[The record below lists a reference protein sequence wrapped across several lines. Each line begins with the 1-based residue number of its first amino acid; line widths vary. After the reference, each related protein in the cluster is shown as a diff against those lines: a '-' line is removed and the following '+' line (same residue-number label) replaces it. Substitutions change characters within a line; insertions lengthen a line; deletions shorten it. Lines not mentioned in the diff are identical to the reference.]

1 MRATHA
7 LGSLALGLA
16 LAVGLTACGDDGGD
30 SSAKVSATE
39 HNDADVAFAGDMIQ
53 HHAQALSMVDLT
65 MDRPLNPE
73 VEALAED
80 IRAAQAPEIETLA
93 GWLTDWD
100 EQIPETIRDHVNA
113 GHGAGDLSDS
123 MEDVDHGD
131 MPGMMSADDIDA
143 LENAADTEFQE
154 MWLEMMIEHHEGA
167 IEMAKAEQ
175 EDGRYKAA
183 VALAGDIVDSQSQEV
198 STMQGLLRS

>member
-1 MRATHA
+1 MRTTRA
-7 LGSLALGLA
+7 LGSLSLGLA
-16 LAVGLTACGDDGGD
+16 LAVGLSACGDDAD
-30 SSAKVSATE
+30 NSSVQVSVTE

-53 HHAQALSMVDLT
+53 HHAQALAMVDLA
-65 MDRPLNPE
+65 MDRPLDPE

-80 IRAAQAPEIETLA
+80 VRAAQAPEIEALA

-131 MPGMMSADDIDA
+131 MPGMMSPEDVDA
-143 LENAADTEFQE
+143 LENASDTEFQE

-175 EDGRYKAA
+175 EDGRYKPA
-183 VALAGDIVDSQSQEV
+183 VDLAGDIVDSQSQEV
-198 STMQGLLRS
+198 ATMQDLLRS

>member
-1 MRATHA
+1 MRTTRA
-7 LGSLALGLA
+7 LGSLSLGLA
-16 LAVGLTACGDDGGD
+16 LAVGLSACGDDAD
-30 SSAKVSATE
+30 NSSAQVSVTE

-53 HHAQALSMVDLT
+53 HHAQALAMVDLT
-65 MDRPLNPE
+65 MDRPLDPE

-80 IRAAQAPEIETLA
+80 VRAAQAPEIETLA

-123 MEDVDHGD
+123 VRDLDHGD

-143 LENAADTEFQE
+143 LENTSDTEFQE

-167 IEMAKAEQ
+167 IEMAKSEQ
-175 EDGRYKAA
+175 EDGRYKPA
-183 VALAGDIVDSQSQEV
+183 VDLAGDIVDSQSQEV
-198 STMQGLLRS
+198 ATMQDLLRS

>member
-1 MRATHA
+1 MRTTRA
-7 LGSLALGLA
+7 LGSLSLGLA
-16 LAVGLTACGDDGGD
+16 LAVGLSACGDDAD
-30 SSAKVSATE
+30 NSSAQVSITE

-53 HHAQALSMVDLT
+53 HHAQALAMVDLT
-65 MDRPLNPE
+65 MDRPLDPE

-80 IRAAQAPEIETLA
+80 IRAAQTPEIETLA

-123 MEDVDHGD
+123 MRDLDHGD

-143 LENAADTEFQE
+143 LENTSDTEFQE

-167 IEMAKAEQ
+167 IEMAKSEQ
-175 EDGRYKAA
+175 EDGRYKPA
-183 VALAGDIVDSQSQEV
+183 VDLAGDIVDSQSQEV
-198 STMQGLLRS
+198 ATMQDLLRS

>member
-1 MRATHA
+1 MRTTRA

-16 LAVGLTACGDDGGD
+16 LAVGLSACGDDAD
-30 SSAKVSATE
+30 NSSAQVSVTE

-53 HHAQALSMVDLT
+53 HHAQALSMFDLT

-143 LENAADTEFQE
+143 LENASDTEFQE

-175 EDGRYKAA
+175 EDGRYKPA

-198 STMQGLLRS
+198 ATMQDLLRS

>member
-1 MRATHA
+1 MRTTRA
-7 LGSLALGLA
+7 LGALSLGLA
-16 LAVGLTACGDDGGD
+16 LAVGLTACGDDSGD
-30 SSAKVSATE
+30 SSAQVSATE
-39 HNDADVAFAGDMIQ
+39 HNAADVAFAGDMIQ
-53 HHAQALSMVDLT
+53 HHAQALAMVDLT
-65 MDRPLNPE
+65 MDRPLDPE
-73 VEALAED
+73 VEALTED

-113 GHGAGDLSDS
+113 GNGAGDLSDS

-131 MPGMMSADDIDA
+131 MPGMMSPEDVDA
-143 LENAADTEFQE
+143 LENASDTEFQE

-175 EDGRYKAA
+175 EDGRYKPA
-183 VALAGDIVDSQSQEV
+183 VDLAGDIVDSQSQEV
-198 STMQGLLRS
+198 ATMQDLLSS

>member
-1 MRATHA
+1 MRTTRA
-7 LGSLALGLA
+7 LGSLSLGLA
-16 LAVGLTACGDDGGD
+16 LAVGLSACGDDAD
-30 SSAKVSATE
+30 NSSAQVSVTE
-39 HNDADVAFAGDMIQ
+39 HNDADVAFASDMIQ
-53 HHAQALSMVDLT
+53 HHAQALAMVDLT
-65 MDRPLNPE
+65 MDRPLDPE

-80 IRAAQAPEIETLA
+80 VRAAQAPEIETLA

-123 MEDVDHGD
+123 MRDLDHGD

-143 LENAADTEFQE
+143 LENTSDTEFQE

-167 IEMAKAEQ
+167 IEMAKSEQ
-175 EDGRYKAA
+175 EDGRYKPA
-183 VALAGDIVDSQSQEV
+183 VDLAGDIVDSQSQEV
-198 STMQGLLRS
+198 ATMQDLLRS

>member
-1 MRATHA
+1 MRTTRA
-7 LGSLALGLA
+7 LGSLSLGLA
-16 LAVGLTACGDDGGD
+16 LAVGLSACGDDAD
-30 SSAKVSATE
+30 NSSAQVSVTE
-39 HNDADVAFAGDMIQ
+39 HNDADVAFASDMIQ
-53 HHAQALSMVDLT
+53 HHAQALAMVDLT
-65 MDRPLNPE
+65 MDRPLDPE

-80 IRAAQAPEIETLA
+80 VRAAQALEIETLA

-123 MEDVDHGD
+123 MRDLDHGD

-143 LENAADTEFQE
+143 LENTSDTEFQE

-175 EDGRYKAA
+175 EDGRYKPA
-183 VALAGDIVDSQSQEV
+183 VDLAGDIVDSQSQEV
-198 STMQGLLRS
+198 ATMQDLLSS

>member
-1 MRATHA
+1 MRTTRA
-7 LGSLALGLA
+7 LGSLSLGLA
-16 LAVGLTACGDDGGD
+16 LAVGLSACGDDAD
-30 SSAKVSATE
+30 NSSAQVSVTE

-53 HHAQALSMVDLT
+53 HHAQALAMVDLT
-65 MDRPLNPE
+65 MDRPLDPE

-80 IRAAQAPEIETLA
+80 VRAAQAPEIETLA

-123 MEDVDHGD
+123 MRDLDHGD

-143 LENAADTEFQE
+143 LENTSDAEFQE
-154 MWLEMMIEHHEGA
+154 MWLEMMMEHHEGA

-175 EDGRYKAA
+175 EDGRYKPA
-183 VALAGDIVDSQSQEV
+183 VDLAGDIVDSQSQEV
-198 STMQGLLRS
+198 ATMQDLLRS

>member
-1 MRATHA
+1 MRTTRA
-7 LGSLALGLA
+7 LGSLSLGLA
-16 LAVGLTACGDDGGD
+16 LAVGLSACGDDAD
-30 SSAKVSATE
+30 NSSVQVSVTE

-53 HHAQALSMVDLT
+53 HHAQALAMVDLA
-65 MDRPLNPE
+65 MDRPLDPE

-80 IRAAQAPEIETLA
+80 VRAAQAPEIEALA

-123 MEDVDHGD
+123 MRDLDHGD

-143 LENAADTEFQE
+143 LENTSDTEFQE
-154 MWLEMMIEHHEGA
+154 MWLEMMIEHHEGT
-167 IEMAKAEQ
+167 IGMAKDEQ
-175 EDGRYKAA
+175 EDGVFEPARKLAA
-183 VALAGDIVDSQSQEV
+183 SIETSQQAEIDQ
-198 STMQGLLRS
+198 MKGLLDG

>member
-1 MRATHA
+1 MRTTRA
-7 LGSLALGLA
+7 LGSLSLGLA
-16 LAVGLTACGDDGGD
+16 LAVGLSACGDDAD
-30 SSAKVSATE
+30 NSSAQVSITE

-53 HHAQALSMVDLT
+53 HHAQALAMVDLT
-65 MDRPLNPE
+65 MDRPLDPE

-80 IRAAQAPEIETLA
+80 VRAAQALEIETLA

-123 MEDVDHGD
+123 MRDLDHGD

-143 LENAADTEFQE
+143 LENTSDTEFQE

-167 IEMAKAEQ
+167 IEMAKSEQ
-175 EDGRYKAA
+175 EDGRYKPA
-183 VALAGDIVDSQSQEV
+183 VDLAGDIVDSQSQEV
-198 STMQGLLRS
+198 ATMQDLLRS

>member
-1 MRATHA
+1 MRTTRA
-7 LGSLALGLA
+7 LGSLSLGLA
-16 LAVGLTACGDDGGD
+16 LAVGLSACGDDAD
-30 SSAKVSATE
+30 NSSAQVSVTE
-39 HNDADVAFAGDMIQ
+39 HNDADVAFASDMIQ
-53 HHAQALSMVDLT
+53 HHAQALAMVDLT
-65 MDRPLNPE
+65 MDRPLDPE

-80 IRAAQAPEIETLA
+80 IRAAQTPEIETLA

-123 MEDVDHGD
+123 MRDLDHGD

-143 LENAADTEFQE
+143 LENTSDTEFQE

-167 IEMAKAEQ
+167 IEMAKSEQ
-175 EDGRYKAA
+175 EDGRYKPA
-183 VALAGDIVDSQSQEV
+183 VDLAGDIVDSQSQEV
-198 STMQGLLRS
+198 ATMQDLLRS

>member
-1 MRATHA
+1 MRTTRA
-7 LGSLALGLA
+7 LGSLSLGLA
-16 LAVGLTACGDDGGD
+16 LAVGLSACGDDAD
-30 SSAKVSATE
+30 NSSAQVSITE

-53 HHAQALSMVDLT
+53 HHAQALAMVDLT
-65 MDRPLNPE
+65 MDRPLDPE

-80 IRAAQAPEIETLA
+80 IRAAQTPEIETLA

-123 MEDVDHGD
+123 MRDLDHGD

-143 LENAADTEFQE
+143 LENTSDTEFQE

-167 IEMAKAEQ
+167 IEMAKSEQ
-175 EDGRYKAA
+175 EDGRYKPA
-183 VALAGDIVDSQSQEV
+183 VDLAGDIVDSKSQEV
-198 STMQGLLRS
+198 ATMQDLLRS

>member
-1 MRATHA
+1 MRTTRA
-7 LGSLALGLA
+7 LGSLSLGLA
-16 LAVGLTACGDDGGD
+16 LAVGLSACGDDAD
-30 SSAKVSATE
+30 NSSAQVSVTE
-39 HNDADVAFAGDMIQ
+39 HNDADVAFASDMIQ
-53 HHAQALSMVDLT
+53 HHAQALAMVDLT
-65 MDRPLNPE
+65 MDRPLDPE

-80 IRAAQAPEIETLA
+80 VRAAQAPEIETLA

-123 MEDVDHGD
+123 MRDLDHGD

-143 LENAADTEFQE
+143 LENTSDTEFQE

-167 IEMAKAEQ
+167 IEMAKSEQ
-175 EDGRYKAA
+175 EDGRYKPA
-183 VALAGDIVDSQSQEV
+183 VDLAGDIVDSQSQEV
-198 STMQGLLRS
+198 ATMQDLIGS